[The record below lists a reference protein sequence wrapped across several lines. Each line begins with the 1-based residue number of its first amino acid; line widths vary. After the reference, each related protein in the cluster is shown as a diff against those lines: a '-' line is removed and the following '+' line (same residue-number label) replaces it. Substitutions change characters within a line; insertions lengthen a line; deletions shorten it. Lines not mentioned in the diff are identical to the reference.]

1 MKKCFFRF
9 FRKLH
14 FSLDEACLGVDL
26 ASYEC
31 AMDTADGAL
40 ELLDVMLFSR
50 GMGVMLVACFV
61 ANGPGFVTRPR
72 MKFPNFSIFFRFVL

>member
-1 MKKCFFRF
+1 MKKCFFEI

-26 ASYEC
+26 ASCEC

-50 GMGVMLVACFV
+50 EWV
-61 ANGPGFVTRPR
+61 
-72 MKFPNFSIFFRFVL
+72 